1 MKSLFLIATLSLV
14 LALKVSAQDI
24 ELSFS
29 ATKNASYVK
38 LDSIRIMDADL
49 SNQTTYYWPDT
60 VVSMPA
66 PNKDLIFVGYAT
78 ISTVGIKEPDIEDQQ
93 FSLFQNYPNPMIDR
107 STIPVY
113 LPEDGPLT
121 LYVYDVVGR
130 LRFQFTY
137 NLSSGFHAF
146 SFTPGQNSIY
156 VISAVWK
163 SHIKSIKLLSA
174 NSSKDHC
181 NLEYSGSHAALPI
194 DNRVLSLKTGEVRES
209 GIVDKPTSDMDYVF
223 SFDYDIPCP
232 GTPTVSYEGK
242 VYNTVQV
249 YSQCWLKENLDVG
262 VMIDNTLYQEDNGV
276 IEKYCPE
283 NSEDSCAIYGGLYQ
297 WDEAMQYSTLEWS
310 QGICPPGWHIPT
322 DAEVFVLSGAT
333 DSQYP
338 IGDDIW
344 LTLGGGSFHGY
355 DCGFSLKSN
364 MYWIEEGNGNDLF
377 GFSLLP
383 SGSAD
388 PMGYWYP
395 PGLYTGL
402 WTSSLGPNNIK
413 SLLRF
418 FLHSEN
424 GLERQKY
431 RSSLGISIRC
441 IKD

>member
-1 MKSLFLIATLSLV
+1 MKYLVFIPILSLLLV
-14 LALKVSAQDI
+14 LKASAQDI

-29 ATKNASYVK
+29 ATKNGTYVQ
-38 LDSIRIMDADL
+38 LDSIKIMDADL

-60 VVSMPA
+60 VISMQT

-78 ISTVGIKEPDIEDQQ
+78 ISTVGIQDAAIEDIQ

-121 LYVYDVVGR
+121 LYVYDVVGK
-130 LRFQFTY
+130 LRFQTTY
-137 NLSSGFHAF
+137 NLSGGFHAF

-156 VISAVWK
+156 VISAVWN

-174 NSSKDHC
+174 NSSKDYC

-194 DNRVLSLKTGEVRES
+194 DNRGLSLKTGEMSES

-223 SFDYDIPCP
+223 SFVYDIPCP
-232 GTPTVSYEGK
+232 GTPTVTYEGK

-262 VMIDNTLYQEDNGV
+262 VMIDNTIFQEDNAI

-283 NSEDSCAIYGGLYQ
+283 NSEDSCMKYGGLYQ
-297 WDEAMQYSTLEWS
+297 WDEAMKYITQEGS

-322 DAEVFVLSGAT
+322 DAEVFVLTGAA

-338 IGDDIW
+338 IGDDVW
-344 LTLGGGSFHGY
+344 NTLGAHHGY
-355 DCGFSLKSN
+355 DCGFQLKSN
-364 MYWIEEGNGNDLF
+364 AHWIDEGNGTDFF
-377 GFSLLP
+377 GFSMIP
-383 SGSAD
+383 SGTAD
-388 PMGYWYP
+388 PLIGFWSS
-395 PGLYTGL
+395 PGVNAGL
-402 WTSSLGPNNIK
+402 WTSSLNPQTIK
-413 SLLRF
+413 PLVRF
-418 FLHSEN
+418 FVYSYY
-424 GLERQKY
+424 GIDRQAY
-431 RSSLGISIRC
+431 DSHLGISIRC
-441 IKD
+441 VKN